1 MSLDLSARTARLLD
15 AHDFDGFLKLCTD
28 DVHYRVRVWS
38 PEIRQDMLWFDHDR
52 AGLTALFAALPEH
65 ILRPDRMMRHL
76 GQSLI
81 DWESETAARVETS
94 LAVFLTD
101 GDGQSRVWAVGRY
114 EDRVVRIDGQWRL
127 AERVTRLQT
136 RDLGIGTHL
145 PI

>member
-1 MSLDLSARTARLLD
+1 MSIDLPARAARLLD
-15 AHDFDGFLKLCTD
+15 THDFEGFLGLCTD
-28 DVHYRVRVWS
+28 DVQYMVRVWS

-52 AGLTALFAALPEH
+52 AGLTSLFAALPEH
-65 ILRPDRMMRHL
+65 VLRPDRMMRHL

-81 DWESETAARVETS
+81 DMDGVDAARIETS

-101 GDGQSRVWAVGRY
+101 VDGQSRVWAVGRY
-114 EDRVVRIDGQWRL
+114 EDRVMRVDGQWRL

-136 RDLGIGTHL
+136 RDLGIGTHV